1 MKKAIS
7 AIIVCLLLLGS
18 VFALVSCDS
27 IEDGRYVSSSGIA
40 FELIDGSFVVS
51 SDTARGYADYEID
64 DGKLILT
71 FDKVEYIGNPD
82 KASEFEESRAV
93 VEARF
98 KNEVC
103 RTFKYEKVDDGIVLD
118 GLKFVK
124 Q

>member
-18 VFALVSCDS
+18 VLMLVSCDS
-27 IEDGRYVSSSGIA
+27 IEEGKYISADGIA
-40 FELIDGSFVVS
+40 FELTDGFFVVGN
-51 SDTARGYADYEID
+51 DEARGYAEYEID
-64 DGKLILT
+64 GNLLRLS
-71 FDKVEYIGNPD
+71 FDRVEYIGEAD
-82 KASEFEESRAV
+82 KRAEFEERRAL

-103 RTFKYEKVDDGIVLD
+103 RTFEYEKVDGGIVLD
-118 GLKFVK
+118 GLKFTK